1 MCNALAM
8 TPSLKLSLLYNL
20 QKGSDVVYGLRQAY
34 GSRLT
39 AYGLR
44 FTAYG
49 VRLTAYGLRPTAYS
63 LRLAAYGLQLTAYG
77 LIQTIA
83 FGLLLYLTSNEL
95 HLMTLTL

>member
-8 TPSLKLSLLYNL
+8 TPFLKLSLLYNL
-20 QKGSDVVYGLRQAY
+20 QKGSDVVYGLCQAY

-63 LRLAAYGLQLTAYG
+63 LRLAAYGLQITACGLRTTAYG
-77 LIQTIA
+77 LRSYTDYRSRPTA
-83 FGLLLYLTSNEL
+83 LLDF
-95 HLMTLTL
+95 